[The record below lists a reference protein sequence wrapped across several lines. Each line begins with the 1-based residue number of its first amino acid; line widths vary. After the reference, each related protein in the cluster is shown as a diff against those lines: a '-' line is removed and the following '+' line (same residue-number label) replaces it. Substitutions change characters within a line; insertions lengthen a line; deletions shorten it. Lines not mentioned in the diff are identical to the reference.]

1 MARHIP
7 LNEGKQFQMGK
18 GDSRRL
24 VGPDVGASQITMN
37 YSIFQPGQEFPQH
50 IHDASADIFIVLEG
64 GVSVRQGDDYTPI
77 HAGQFAYVPAG
88 EVHGTVNTT
97 GTQATLISFQAP
109 PDPSLYQGSRDP
121 SHTGVVPR
129 PPEGHVTTVQIR
141 DLQSG
146 EAISIEKGRHWTPAS
161 PRTGANEMRL
171 SYLEMEPDARVLLP
185 ASSENGGEGDAE
197 TAWFVWSGTA
207 KFMGSNG
214 HDIIAPAHNV
224 VFVGPGEALQVAN
237 AGSDPLRLIGCQ
249 APPK

>member
-1 MARHIP
+1 
-7 LNEGKQFQMGK
+7 MGK

-24 VGPDVGASQITMN
+24 IGPEVGASQITMN
-37 YSIFQPGQEFPQH
+37 YSVFQPGQEFPQH

-77 HAGQFAYVPAG
+77 KAGQFAYVPAG
-88 EVHGTVNTT
+88 EVHGTVNQTDA
-97 GTQATLISFQAP
+97 QATLISFQAP
-109 PDPSLYQGSRDP
+109 PDPSLYQGNRDP

-146 EAISIEKGRHWTPAS
+146 ESISIEKGRQWTPAS

-171 SYLEMEPDARVLLP
+171 SYLEMEQDAQVLLP
-185 ASSENGGEGDAE
+185 AADGAE
-197 TAWFVWSGTA
+197 TAWFVWSGSA
-207 KFMGSNG
+207 KFMGNNG
-214 HDIIAPAHNV
+214 NDMIAPAFNV
-224 VFVGPGEALQVAN
+224 VFVGPGDALKVAN
-237 AGSDPLRLIGCQ
+237 TGTETLRLIGCQ